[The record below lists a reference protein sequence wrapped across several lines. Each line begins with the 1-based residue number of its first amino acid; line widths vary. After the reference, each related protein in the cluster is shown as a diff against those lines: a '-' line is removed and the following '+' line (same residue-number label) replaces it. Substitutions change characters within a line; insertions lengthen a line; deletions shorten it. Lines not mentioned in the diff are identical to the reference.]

1 MECRKLAARWG
12 AAARAS
18 MSFDDLASEYDAIVT
33 PREPFE
39 QKYKK
44 KLPVVFGPI
53 TEKNVEQVKTLN
65 RAIFPV
71 KYNDKF
77 YSEVQKSGDHT
88 QLAYYSTDILVGAI
102 CCRVEE
108 AGKRLYIM
116 TIGVLAPYRWA
127 SAPPSRPPARWA
139 RPRAPCQGA
148 RVRARIFPAGRGPSE
163 GACPCMLR
171 APAPVHVRGYAAGA
185 MATCAC
191 ALTRTQANMRAS
203 CEAWPAAIACAVH
216 VGAWGLKARARS
228 GRCCGIGTELLQQ
241 CMKQVEADSHIEEVS
256 PSPRC
261 THLSPRL
268 VISLCIGDRGLQLT
282 F

>member
-1 MECRKLAARWG
+1 MVCVNTGEHSSFFETHRKEFEGVRNGAREARGACRESAARWG
-12 AAARAS
+12 AAARAI

-33 PREPFE
+33 PKEPFE

-53 TEKNVEQVKTLN
+53 TDKNVEQVKTLN

-77 YSEVQKSGDHT
+77 YSEVQKSGEHT

-127 SAPPSRPPARWA
+127 SAPPSRPPASPPAGLGRA
-139 RPRAPCQGA
+139 RHARARECFRAYAPQGA
-148 RVRARIFPAGRGPSE
+148 RVRAYSRACFGR
-163 GACPCMLR
+163 LR
-171 APAPVHVRGYAAGA
+171 LCLCVDMQPVPWPLAHVRPP
-185 MATCAC
+185 
-191 ALTRTQANMRAS
+191 ALTRPCERPVKHGVPQSRDARAS
-203 CEAWPAAIACAVH
+203 
-216 VGAWGLKARARS
+216 VGHESARNWAGVVALGRS
-228 GRCCGIGTELLQQ
+228 FCSN
-241 CMKQVEADSHIEEVS
+241 A
-256 PSPRC
+256 
-261 THLSPRL
+261 
-268 VISLCIGDRGLQLT
+268 
-282 F
+282 

>member
-1 MECRKLAARWG
+1 
-12 AAARAS
+12 

-53 TEKNVEQVKTLN
+53 TDKNVEQVKTLN

-139 RPRAPCQGA
+139 VLARLSCAFEIRTAVRMCCCP
-148 RVRARIFPAGRGPSE
+148 RVR
-163 GACPCMLR
+163 CPGSM
-171 APAPVHVRGYAAGA
+171 AGA
-185 MATCAC
+185 PSCREQAC
-191 ALTRTQANMRAS
+191 
-203 CEAWPAAIACAVH
+203 
-216 VGAWGLKARARS
+216 
-228 GRCCGIGTELLQQ
+228 
-241 CMKQVEADSHIEEVS
+241 
-256 PSPRC
+256 
-261 THLSPRL
+261 
-268 VISLCIGDRGLQLT
+268 RG
-282 F
+282 

>member
-1 MECRKLAARWG
+1 
-12 AAARAS
+12 

-127 SAPPSRPPARWA
+127 SAPPARPPARPPDRPTA
-139 RPRAPCQGA
+139 RPLGLVARAMPGRA
-148 RVRARIFPAGRGPSE
+148 RDRVRAYAPHARPESRRILACF
-163 GACPCMLR
+163 GAP
-171 APAPVHVRGYAAGA
+171 PPVPVRGYAAGA

-191 ALTRTQANMRAS
+191 ALTRTHAPVRAS
-203 CEAWPAAIACAVH
+203 CEAWRAAIACAVH
-216 VGAWGLKARARS
+216 VGAWVMKERAV
-228 GRCCGIGTELLQQ
+228 G
-241 CMKQVEADSHIEEVS
+241 QVLWHWD
-256 PSPRC
+256 
-261 THLSPRL
+261 
-268 VISLCIGDRGLQLT
+268 
-282 F
+282 

>member
-1 MECRKLAARWG
+1 MAARWG

-18 MSFDDLASEYDAIVT
+18 MSFDDLASEYDAILT
-33 PREPFE
+33 PKEPFE

-102 CCRVEE
+102 CCRVE
-108 AGKRLYIM
+108 GKRLYIM

-139 RPRAPCQGA
+139 RPCAPCQGA
-148 RVRARIFPAGRGPSE
+148 CVRARIFPAGRGPSE

-171 APAPVHVRGYAAGA
+171 APAPLPVR
-185 MATCAC
+185 TCAC
-191 ALTRTQANMRAS
+191 ALKRPCLRPVKHGVPQSRA
-203 CEAWPAAIACAVH
+203 
-216 VGAWGLKARARS
+216 L
-228 GRCCGIGTELLQQ
+228 
-241 CMKQVEADSHIEEVS
+241 
-256 PSPRC
+256 C
-261 THLSPRL
+261 TW
-268 VISLCIGDRGLQLT
+268 VRGL
-282 F
+282 